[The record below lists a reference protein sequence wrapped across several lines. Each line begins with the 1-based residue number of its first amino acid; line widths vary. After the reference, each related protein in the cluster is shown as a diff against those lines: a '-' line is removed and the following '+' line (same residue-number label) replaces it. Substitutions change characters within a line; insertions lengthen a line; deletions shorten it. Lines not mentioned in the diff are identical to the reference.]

1 MNRLFLLLGLVL
13 LAFQARAQSMTVIEL
28 ENRPAAEVILIV
40 QPMLKP
46 GDAISGEGFKIFLRA
61 SPDTRAGVQDMVE
74 LLDAA
79 LKILEVSVFQG
90 SARDLRR
97 LAGSA
102 SVQIDSGNIQV
113 DVGDEGDADAAG
125 RARFSTAGGSA
136 TVSGS
141 STQSSLR
148 DAPVHRVRVTEGTE
162 AYIET
167 GQQIP
172 YFFNTA
178 VFGVRSYAAGVEYRN
193 AVTGFYVLPRVRG
206 ENVVLDVSPYKSSRI
221 DSGRNDVA
229 ALSAATT
236 ITGRIG
242 EWLMIGGVTEQINR
256 TDSTTGN
263 TIRTE
268 GGRDSGIWIR
278 ADLVE

>member
-13 LAFQARAQSMTVIEL
+13 LAFQAQAQSIVAIEL
-28 ENRPAAEVILIV
+28 ENRPAAEVIPII
-40 QPMLKP
+40 QPMLRP

-61 SPDTRAGVQDMVE
+61 SPDTRASVQDMVE
-74 LLDAA
+74 YLDVA
-79 LKILEVSVFQG
+79 LKTLEVSVFQG

-97 LAGSA
+97 LAGRA
-102 SVQIDSGNIQV
+102 SVQIDSGNVQV
-113 DVGDEGDADAAG
+113 DVGDERAADAAG
-125 RARFSTAGGSA
+125 SARFSTAGGSA
-136 TVSGS
+136 SVGGS
-141 STQSSLR
+141 STQGSLS
-148 DAPVHRVRVTEGTE
+148 DTPVHRVRVTEGTE

-178 VFGVRSYAAGVEYRN
+178 VFGVRGYAAGVEYRD

-221 DSGRNDVA
+221 NSSRDDVA
-229 ALSAATT
+229 TVSASTT
-236 ITGRIG
+236 VTGRIG
-242 EWLMIGGVTEQINR
+242 EWLMIGAVTEQITR
-256 TDSTTGN
+256 TDNSTGN

-278 ADLVE
+278 ADLVQ